1 MLDNIL
7 ASNIHISMSSLQIFC
22 IAVNI
27 GKAPA
32 LIKSKIQKLSK
43 RLINSVYQYVELYK
57 NIFITYVCYIVPQRN
72 DDRLHECN
80 F

>member
-7 ASNIHISMSSLQIFC
+7 ASNIHISTSSLQIFC

-32 LIKSKIQKLSK
+32 LIKSKIKILNK
-43 RLINSVYQYVELYK
+43 IYSVHQLYR
-57 NIFITYVCYIVPQRN
+57 IV
-72 DDRLHECN
+72 
-80 F
+80 